1 MTSPDIFQFPQYWM
15 LRQKHSYF
23 LGDVKD
29 TAAPLF
35 RNSQFVRQARS
46 KLEPFCG
53 MLEIVAYRIP
63 ELDTLVYGVIVPI
76 VPVALK
82 ERAGVSDDE
91 VQKWVAILLAVYGAG
106 FLIGSPILG
115 YFADRNKS
123 RKLPFVF
130 GLVAMALSTSFFL
143 IGRSPVVF
151 VAARAMQGLS
161 GGAVGAVG
169 MALVVDTIPQDRIGP
184 AMGIM
189 SLGLTWGVLFGPIV
203 GGYMFTKA
211 GYYAAFAVP
220 IALLCI
226 DIVLRLLMIEKKVA
240 NQLMQDRLEGRK
252 CSRSNANASSSSGSS
267 STRTVSVGSRSE
279 DTVNEESPL
288 IQRPSEG
295 STQDG
300 SSKTLIIYH
309 LLKDSRIL
317 VNLFAT
323 VVQSIILTAFETT
336 LPIFAMRKFNWAP
349 NSTGLLF
356 FVLSIPSLFGIFVG
370 KAADRWGTRI
380 FGTLAFTIAG
390 PPLILLRLIQHNNSG
405 QHILLGALM
414 LIIGLAV
421 STIQLVTMTEISHAV
436 DDMEEN
442 DPVLF
447 SGPSAMGQGYALYN
461 MAFAAGQLLGPLIG
475 GFVITTIGWA
485 GMNLTLGLVCFASA
499 IPMAVF
505 CGGSILSRKGKK
517 KARDLSGGA
526 EAYES

>member
-1 MTSPDIFQFPQYWM
+1 MFSSAEKLPWALSFRSSEAFILT
-15 LRQKHSYF
+15 
-23 LGDVKD
+23 VV
-29 TAAPLF
+29 TAALF
-35 RNSQFVRQARS
+35 T
-46 KLEPFCG
+46 
-53 MLEIVAYRIP
+53 
-63 ELDTLVYGVIVPI
+63 DTLVYGVIVPI

-91 VQKWVAILLAVYGAG
+91 
-106 FLIGSPILG
+106 GSPILG
-115 YFADRNKS
+115 YLADRNKS
-123 RKLPFVF
+123 RKLPFVV

-143 IGRSPVVF
+143 IGRSPIVF
-151 VAARAMQGLS
+151 IAARAMQGLS

-169 MALVVDTIPQDRIGP
+169 MALVVDSVPQDRIGP

-240 NQLMQDRLEGRK
+240 NRLIQGRSEDIK
-252 CSRSNANASSSSGSS
+252 GSRSNGNASSPGSS
-267 STRTVSVGSRSE
+267 SRTVSVGSRSE

-295 STQDG
+295 SAQDG

-356 FVLSIPSLFGIFVG
+356 FVLSIPSLFGVFVG

-405 QHILLGALM
+405 QHILLGGLM
-414 LIIGLAV
+414 LIIGLAI

-461 MAFAAGQLLGPLIG
+461 MAFATGQLLGPLIG
-475 GFVITTIGWA
+475 GFVITTVGWA

-505 CGGSILSRKGKK
+505 CGGSILSRKGKQ